1 MKLWHLGNIGLRFVL
16 LALWAQQ
23 VAIHTLEGAVLDVAV
38 SIYCDLLALVDSLL
52 SVLSDSC
59 PQSATEVSRLVLV
72 LCACTQLFGV
82 EI

>member
-59 PQSATEVSRLVLV
+59 SQSATEVSRLVLV